1 MSNRSHEPDQLLDS
15 LLSRRETLPEA
26 GDESRRPEPDT
37 DDLDGLIDE
46 LEAMFEQAK
55 RVPFGRR
62 LMVDEAYA
70 LDLVDRLRSALPS
83 EVRQARHVLDEQ
95 QRILEEAREQAR
107 QLLDEQGLMAEL
119 EVMRER
125 TIAGAEQE
133 AERIRADADAYVHG
147 VLNDLSERLAKI
159 QSSVRNGIE
168 ALQASDG

>member
-15 LLSRRETLPEA
+15 LLSRREPMQGS
-26 GDESRRPEPDT
+26 GDERGRPESDN

-70 LDLVDRLRSALPS
+70 LELVDRLRSSLPS
-83 EVRQARHVLDEQ
+83 EVRQARYVLDEQ
-95 QRILEEAREQAR
+95 QRIMDEAREQAR

-125 TIAGAEQE
+125 TIASAEQE

-159 QSSVRNGIE
+159 QASVRNGIE
-168 ALQASDG
+168 ALQSSDG